1 MRRALRHFYRER
13 LDMLRIMADQRGD
26 DPQREYVLLQNHGPL
41 RLGLRG
47 HLLTD
52 DIGLENGDRERMF
65 VFSDDAQ
72 IPSMAYV
79 LLVTGAGKNGAYQD
93 NDARPVY
100 CVYWN
105 RTKPVWSQSNEA
117 IHLMN
122 VIHTKGPRSE
132 GLVITR

>member
-1 MRRALRHFYRER
+1 
-13 LDMLRIMADQRGD
+13 MAVQRGD

-41 RLGLRG
+41 RLSLRG

-52 DIGLENGDRERMF
+52 DTGLGNGDRDRMY
-65 VFSDDAQ
+65 VFSEDAQ

-79 LLVTGAGKNGAYQD
+79 LLVTGAGKNGWYQD

-105 RTKPVWSQSNEA
+105 KQKTVWSQANEP

-122 VIHTKGPRSE
+122 VIHTKAPRTE